1 MTQLQAPIDMMDNIL
16 DVPELEE
23 WDLSEL
29 LLDNDL
35 WLTLRSEQERGN
47 YNADECV

>member
-1 MTQLQAPIDMMDNIL
+1 MTQLQAPIDMIDNIM

-29 LLDNDL
+29 FLDNDL
-35 WLTLRSEQERGN
+35 WLTLQNEQVRGN
-47 YNADECV
+47 YNADEQL